1 MNKRS
6 NSVDPMDSRLDSAGQ
21 QTISKM
27 VQSLPDDTLS
37 MAWRSSLN
45 ERLMET
51 AVKKRK
57 KQRLAWV
64 LRPALGLGLASVL
77 AVVVMFQPRMHQT
90 NPVADR
96 GLETAI
102 LADHHNSVI
111 FNEVSSAGLN
121 ANEVTT
127 EANPQEP
134 EDGLWNDSDVQGL

>member
-1 MNKRS
+1 
-6 NSVDPMDSRLDSAGQ
+6 MDSKLESEGQ
-21 QTISKM
+21 LAISKM
-27 VQSLPDDTLS
+27 VQSLPDEPLS

-45 ERLMET
+45 EKLLET
-51 AVKKRK
+51 AAKKRK

-77 AVVVMFQPRMHQT
+77 AVVVMFQPHAPRT
-90 NPVADR
+90 SPVADKS
-96 GLETAI
+96 LESAI
-102 LADHHNSVI
+102 LTDHHNSVL

-121 ANEVTT
+121 ANEVTS